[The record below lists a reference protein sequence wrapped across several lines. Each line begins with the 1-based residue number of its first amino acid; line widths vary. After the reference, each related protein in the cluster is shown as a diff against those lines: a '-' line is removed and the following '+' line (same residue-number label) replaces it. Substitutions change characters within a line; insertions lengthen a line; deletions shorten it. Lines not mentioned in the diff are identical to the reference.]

1 MKNVVHYRPMPADF
15 IAVGKNAFV
24 RPLDHPSELV
34 SNTKEVVT
42 SEVVFYDP
50 ESQVFETQNTIYIPV
65 DPS

>member
-15 IAVGKNAFV
+15 IEVGKHAFV
-24 RPLDHPSELV
+24 RPLDHPSDLV

-50 ESQVFETQNTIYIPV
+50 ESQIFETRNTIYIPV